1 MKSLSLRMKVYKEG
15 YKRKEER
22 KHGGFYIKTKYSN
35 KKESTLDNYLNF
47 THSII
52 DILNQPHKIL
62 DE

>member
-1 MKSLSLRMKVYKEG
+1 MKVYKEG